1 MANKISDRIQKSI
14 DILQKIEDGVLIG
27 LLLVMIF
34 IAVFQIVLRN
44 LFDSG
49 MNFGDELIRILVL
62 WISLVGAMVA
72 SRNNS
77 HINIDLV
84 SRYLPKPVKK
94 FSTGLVGIF
103 TALICAAMAYFS
115 LDFVMLEKSEGIIA
129 FSGIPAWVCESI
141 IPLAFAVISFRYL
154 LLSVTTL
161 FNALKRKTP

>member
-1 MANKISDRIQKSI
+1 MANKITDRIRKGI
-14 DILQKIEDGVLIG
+14 DILQKIEDGILIG
-27 LLLVMIF
+27 LLLLMIT
-34 IAVFQIVLRN
+34 IAVFQIILRN

-84 SRYLPKPVKK
+84 SRYLPDPVKK
-94 FSTGLVGIF
+94 FSKVLVGIF
-103 TALICAAMAYFS
+103 TALVCAAMAYFS
-115 LDFVMLEKSEGIIA
+115 LNFVMMEKSEGIIA
-129 FSGIPAWVCESI
+129 FSGVPAWICESI

-154 LLSVTTL
+154 LLSFTTL
-161 FNALKRKTP
+161 FNALKQKTP

>member
-1 MANKISDRIQKSI
+1 MANKTTDRLRKGIE
-14 DILQKIEDGVLIG
+14 ILQKIEDSVLIG

-34 IAVFQIVLRN
+34 IAVFQIILRN

-72 SRNNS
+72 SRNNN

-84 SRYLPKPVKK
+84 SRYLPNPVKK
-94 FSTGLVGIF
+94 FSTVLVGIF

-141 IPLAFAVISFRYL
+141 IPLAFAVISLRYL

-161 FNALKRKTP
+161 SNAVRKNIP